1 MIDTDEDY
9 NEEKQ
14 CIYKD
19 ETYLVRDNGAVLR
32 LPKSPNK
39 VRPLDNKWTFGS
51 QGDKGYSYIAGV
63 QVHRI
68 VATAFHG
75 EAPSSQ
81 HIVDHIDT
89 NRQNNRPE
97 NLHWVTK
104 LENVLNNPITRKRV
118 IAICGSIE
126 AFLKNPSLLGESALD
141 KNFSW
146 MRRVTA
152 EEAKVSRERLE
163 EWAKSDTPSSGGIL
177 GQWIYENRAFTS
189 KQNGKNL
196 PNEYCNDYIE
206 KNYTEP
212 EFIDSLTTGA
222 KQKYD
227 GWKTPTEFPC
237 VPQDG
242 EEKTLDNY
250 LKKLKSGSVFSKNQ
264 YMESIIDKAAF
275 INKDRNALI
284 VKTYSSSETNVKPG
298 GCNSK
303 ITLENGYFI
312 HESLG
317 SYFDP
322 DGAEKYFRLAIGEEW
337 TGGDVFDDF
346 C

>member
-1 MIDTDEDY
+1 MIDTNKDY

-19 ETYLVRDNGAVLR
+19 ETYIVRDNGAVLR
-32 LPKSPNK
+32 LPKNPNK
-39 VRPLDNKWTFGS
+39 VRPLDNKWTFGI

-152 EEAKVSRERLE
+152 EEAKISRERLE
-163 EWAKSDTPSSGGIL
+163 EWAKNDTPPSGGTL
-177 GQWIYENRAFTS
+177 GQWIYEKQTFAS
-189 KQNGKNL
+189 KQDGKKL
-196 PNEYCNDYIE
+196 PDEYYNNYSE
-206 KNYTEP
+206 NNYTEP
-212 EFIDSLTTGA
+212 EFIDSLTPYA
-222 KQKYD
+222 RQKYD
-227 GWKTPTEFPC
+227 RWRTPTEFPC
-237 VPQDG
+237 VPTEE
-242 EEKTLDNY
+242 EEKTLENY
-250 LKKLKSGSVFSKNQ
+250 LKKLKQGCVFSKNQ
-264 YMESIIDKAAF
+264 YGVSIVDKAAF
-275 INKDRNALI
+275 NKDKNALI
-284 VKTYSSSETNVKPG
+284 VKTFNDSKENVKSG
-298 GCNSK
+298 GHNSK
-303 ITLENGYFI
+303 ITLQNGYFI
-312 HESLG
+312 HETIG

-322 DGAEKYFRLAIGEEW
+322 EGAEKYYILALGEEW
-337 TGGDVFDDF
+337 TGGDVFDDY